1 VSDRIYIR
9 DLKVPCIVGIK
20 PDERVAEQTVV
31 LNLVL
36 ECDLAPAA
44 ASDRIEDTLNY
55 RTLKKQVVDLV
66 RGSRFFLIERLADR
80 IAACCL
86 ACKGV
91 RAVTVTV
98 DKPRALTLARSVA
111 VELRRE
117 RGA

>member
-1 VSDRIYIR
+1 MTDRITIR
-9 DLKVPCIVGIK
+9 DLTVPCIVGIK
-20 PDERVAEQTVV
+20 PDERVAEQSVV
-31 LNLVL
+31 INLVL

-44 ASDRIEDTLNY
+44 ASDRIEETVNY

-66 RGSRFFLIERLADR
+66 RGSDYFLIERLADR

-86 ACKGV
+86 AFDGV

-117 RGA
+117 RPA